1 MGWLSNLL
9 LPGRLRTGPTALL
22 PARPDPKTL
31 LAIAQL
37 ADPEARP
44 DGDDVLVGGSRVQP
58 PIELGPDLLAKL
70 GVPGE
75 EPLWAC
81 RIAAD
86 GPLPVDFFDKSL
98 AEGIA
103 YRLGGWSVCQGEP
116 VDPAEEAGGD
126 PVVYLPAV
134 PEPEE
139 VLPILA
145 GLLHT
150 DAVDTGRW
158 PEGELVDGVVHV
170 PVRRGRVAD
179 VYADDELVVT
189 IEEGHRV
196 PPVAQARWP
205 YLTEIAVVR
214 VSPAGRTEETRP
226 AAEAAGGT
234 VDPVDAEGAE
244 DEAAAAPGEE
254 VPVAP
259 GEEAA
264 RSEDPGDPDALA
276 AVAAD
281 TGAVETAAVDT
292 GAAETGEA
300 ETGAAETGEAEGGA
314 VSDRDVSD
322 GDAVTVARDALVRRA
337 AVALEI
343 AQRLQG
349 IAADSRGFQ
358 LAEPADAL
366 PGGYAGPALA

>member
-44 DGDDVLVGGSRVQP
+44 DGDDVVAGGSRVQP

-103 YRLGGWSVCQGEP
+103 YRLGGWSVCQGDP
-116 VDPAEEAGGD
+116 VDPAEETGGD
-126 PVVYLPAV
+126 PVIYLPAV

-139 VLPILA
+139 VLPVLA

-170 PVRRGRVAD
+170 LVRRGRVAD

-196 PPVAQARWP
+196 PPVARARWP
-205 YLTEIAVVR
+205 YLTEIAVAV

-226 AAEAAGGT
+226 VAEATGGAADT
-234 VDPVDAEGAE
+234 VDTEDAKDAEDAEGV
-244 DEAAAAPGEE
+244 AAVAPGEE
-254 VPVAP
+254 VPVVA
-259 GEEAA
+259 GEEAV
-264 RSEDPGDPDALA
+264 RSEDLGDPDA
-276 AVAAD
+276 
-281 TGAVETAAVDT
+281 VETGVV
-292 GAAETGEA
+292 ETG
-300 ETGAAETGEAEGGA
+300 AETGEAEGGGA
-314 VSDRDVSD
+314 SDDDASD
-322 GDAVTVARDALVRRA
+322 DDAVAVARDALVRRA

-358 LAEPADAL
+358 LAEPADVL
-366 PGGYAGPALA
+366 PGGYAGPTPT

>member
-44 DGDDVLVGGSRVQP
+44 AGDDVVAGGSRVQP

-103 YRLGGWSVCQGEP
+103 YRLGGWSVCQGDP

-126 PVVYLPAV
+126 PVIYLPAV

-196 PPVAQARWP
+196 PPVARARWP
-205 YLTEIAVVR
+205 YLTEIAVAV

-226 AAEAAGGT
+226 VAEATGGAA
-234 VDPVDAEGAE
+234 DAEGAE
-244 DEAAAAPGEE
+244 DAEGVAAVAPGEE
-254 VPVAP
+254 VPVVA

-264 RSEDPGDPDALA
+264 RSEDPGDPDA
-276 AVAAD
+276 
-281 TGAVETAAVDT
+281 VET
-292 GAAETGEA
+292 G
-300 ETGAAETGEAEGGA
+300 AETGEAEGGA
-314 VSDRDVSD
+314 ASDD
-322 GDAVTVARDALVRRA
+322 DAVAVARDALVRRA

-358 LAEPADAL
+358 LAEPADVL
-366 PGGYAGPALA
+366 PGGYAGPTPT

>member
-70 GVPGE
+70 GVPGD

-150 DAVDTGRW
+150 DAVDAGRW

-214 VSPAGRTEETRP
+214 VSPAGRTEETRTT
-226 AAEAAGGT
+226 AEAAGGT
-234 VDPVDAEGAE
+234 VDAEGAE

-264 RSEDPGDPDALA
+264 RSENLGDPDALDVGA
-276 AVAAD
+276 TD
-281 TGAVETAAVDT
+281 TGVVETAAVDT
-292 GAAETGEA
+292 GAAETG
-300 ETGAAETGEAEGGA
+300 AADTGEAEGGA
-314 VSDRDVSD
+314 VSDRDASD
-322 GDAVTVARDALVRRA
+322 GDAVAVARDALVRRA

>member
-44 DGDDVLVGGSRVQP
+44 DGDDVLAGGSRVQP

-116 VDPAEEAGGD
+116 VDPAEEDGGD

-139 VLPILA
+139 VLPVLA
-145 GLLHT
+145 GLLHA
-150 DAVDTGRW
+150 DAVDGARW

-179 VYADDELVVT
+179 VYADEDLVIT

-205 YLTEIAVVR
+205 YLTEIAVAR

-226 AAEAAGGT
+226 AAEATGGT
-234 VDPVDAEGAE
+234 EDTDDA
-244 DEAAAAPGEE
+244 DDTAAVASGGE

-259 GEEAA
+259 GEETA
-264 RSEDPGDPDALA
+264 RPEDVDDPDALESDA
-276 AVAAD
+276 AEA
-281 TGAVETAAVDT
+281 GAV
-292 GAAETGEA
+292 
-300 ETGAAETGEAEGGA
+300 ETGAAETGVAEGGA
-314 VSDRDVSD
+314 GSGD
-322 GDAVTVARDALVRRA
+322 DAVAVARDALVGRA

-358 LAEPADAL
+358 LAEPADVL
-366 PGGYAGPALA
+366 PGGYAGTPLA